1 MDIIRTLMFF
11 TIGAALVVAVALFVN
26 FLRRRRN
33 RQAAKDALL
42 D

>member
-1 MDIIRTLMFF
+1 MDIIPTQMS
-11 TIGAALVVAVALFVN
+11 IGAALVVAVALFAY